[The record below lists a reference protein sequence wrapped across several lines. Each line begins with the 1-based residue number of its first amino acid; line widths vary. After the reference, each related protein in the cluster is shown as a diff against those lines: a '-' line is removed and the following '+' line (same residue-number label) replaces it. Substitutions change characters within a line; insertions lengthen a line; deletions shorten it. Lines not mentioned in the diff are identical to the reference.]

1 MTSSVPQKPSASQYK
16 LNIFVDSRLS
26 ESMACVHMAA
36 RKDNIPLT
44 ESLLSPG
51 KNLPSLAVLNL
62 PVFKCE
68 AR

>member
-1 MTSSVPQKPSASQYK
+1 MTSSVPQEPSASQYK

-26 ESMACVHMAA
+26 ESMSFVYVAA
-36 RKDNIPLT
+36 RKANIALT
-44 ESLLSPG
+44 ESPLSPG